1 MKNIILIG
9 FMGSGKSTVAKRLAE
24 EFSLPLVEMDLR
36 IEEKAEMSIPDIFS
50 KFGEEKF
57 RELESLVLLESLEN
71 RGVIATGGGV
81 LTKKENQEML
91 SNESYVLKMIP
102 SILDL

>member
-36 IEEKAEMSIPDIFS
+36 IEEKAEMSIPDIFF
-50 KFGEEKF
+50 KVRRRK
-57 RELESLVLLESLEN
+57 V
-71 RGVIATGGGV
+71 
-81 LTKKENQEML
+81 
-91 SNESYVLKMIP
+91 
-102 SILDL
+102 